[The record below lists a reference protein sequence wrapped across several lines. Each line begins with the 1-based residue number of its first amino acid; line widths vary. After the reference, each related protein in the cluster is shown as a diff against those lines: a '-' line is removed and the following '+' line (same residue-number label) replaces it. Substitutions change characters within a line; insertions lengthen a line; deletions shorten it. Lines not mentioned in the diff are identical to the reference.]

1 MPKKNMNDIIPMVI
15 KADARYPV
23 EGRQVEYIMSRK
35 EYDFLMD
42 KDRAPKNVHRD
53 KYILDYLNSTAG
65 ILGTITTVRIEA

>member
-1 MPKKNMNDIIPMVI
+1 MPKKNNAIPTVI
-15 KADARYPV
+15 NADANYPV
-23 EGRQVEYIMSRK
+23 EGRQVEYVMSRG

-65 ILGTITTVRIEA
+65 VLGTITTVRIEG